1 MTIVTLRD
9 FFFWCSVINMG
20 LILWWFL
27 IIALAHDWVYKLH
40 GKWFKI
46 SEESFDRIHYS
57 GIAFFKIAVFVLNI
71 VPYFALRIIG

>member
-46 SEESFDRIHYS
+46 SEESFDRTHYS
-57 GIAFFKIAVFVLNI
+57 GIVFFKIAVFVLNI